1 MINLTINKVHEDE
14 RRSIDVIPNLL
25 TEGREFSIIRLNK
38 GKAVGGCY
46 HSDIEYFCII
56 KGKVFVVLGDKEGI
70 MYPGMGDKILPNT
83 PHMFEAV
90 GEEAII
96 AEWGIKT
103 VDKSLDKKD
112 VKLKELVDKINN
124 E

>member
-1 MINLTINKVHEDE
+1 MQDLKIDKVHEDE

-25 TEGREFSIIRLNK
+25 TEEREFSIIRLNK
-38 GKAVGGCY
+38 GKAVGGCF
-46 HSDIEYFCII
+46 HSETEYFCII
-56 KGKVFVVLGDKEGI
+56 KGKVFVVLGDFEGI

-83 PHMFEAV
+83 PHLFEAI
-90 GEEAII
+90 GEDAII

-103 VDKSLDKKD
+103 IDKGLDKKD
-112 VKLKELVDKINN
+112 IKLKELVDKINN